1 MIVYLAVGSEVSLQT
16 NDTLLAEI
24 LGEHVTRTAANTLWV
39 GHFVRFC
46 LSESELKLVRGY
58 SLKIIFVQKQKDRN

>member
-1 MIVYLAVGSEVSLQT
+1 MYLAVGSEVSLQT
-16 NDTLLAEI
+16 NDTLLAEV

-46 LSESELKLVRGY
+46 LSESEWILVEGFLLKV
-58 SLKIIFVQKQKDRN
+58 IFVQKQRDRN